1 MDKVKFGLK
10 IIVNLLKESL
20 IIFIYMLM
28 MGIMSFLILMINSTF
43 VKVALLILVILFYLF
58 MCVLLTK
65 STGEIHFKA
74 LVTGNIRRQ
83 QENSEDINKYCK
95 TEKEYRFYK
104 GFLIGIIISSL
115 TYILLIIRLFISSN
129 NIDVCLKILNLLYW
143 SLLSV
148 FDNTASIFYLALFTL
163 LNVASCGFGY
173 YLGAKKIM
181 LQQEKLQNIHDEI
194 YGKGK

>member
-1 MDKVKFGLK
+1 
-10 IIVNLLKESL
+10 
-20 IIFIYMLM
+20 MLM